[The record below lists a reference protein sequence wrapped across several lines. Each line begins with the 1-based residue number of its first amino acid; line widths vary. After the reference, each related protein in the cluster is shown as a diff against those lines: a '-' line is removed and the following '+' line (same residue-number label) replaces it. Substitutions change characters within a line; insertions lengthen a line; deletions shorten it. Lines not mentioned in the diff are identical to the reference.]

1 MHVIYNDRSILSKY
15 SENARSVYINIFRT
29 GNVLNYH
36 IVHFL
41 DTNTF
46 LIHNRKCDRGVAC
59 NSNAAFCASHEGR
72 RKNRRPVTVHC
83 SGSDPTFTT
92 SHLFSRDFNF
102 PFSKVIKFRESST
115 QVIVL

>member
-1 MHVIYNDRSILSKY
+1 MHVIYNDSSILSKY

-46 LIHNRKCDRGVAC
+46 LIHNHKFERGVAC
-59 NSNAAFCASHEGR
+59 NSNAAFCANHETRGEE
-72 RKNRRPVTVHC
+72 KIENLLQ
-83 SGSDPTFTT
+83 S
-92 SHLFSRDFNF
+92 
-102 PFSKVIKFRESST
+102 
-115 QVIVL
+115 IVLALILCSLLHTYRILSAISRAIFTRV